1 MKKIKNKK
9 RLCLRKGE
17 CCVCLC
23 MRECACVLCVVEV
36 AVTVQDSWR
45 SRFRAGV
52 HDIAG
57 YKLADDDMETERV
70 G

>member
-1 MKKIKNKK
+1 
-9 RLCLRKGE
+9 
-17 CCVCLC
+17 